1 MNIREN
7 LKAYLDGELTPQEMD
22 VMREAIERD
31 PSLQEEVQ
39 FMSRISQIL
48 TAHRD
53 QLETEA
59 PASIPA
65 RK

>member
-39 FMSRISQIL
+39 FG
-48 TAHRD
+48 H
-53 QLETEA
+53 
-59 PASIPA
+59 
-65 RK
+65 